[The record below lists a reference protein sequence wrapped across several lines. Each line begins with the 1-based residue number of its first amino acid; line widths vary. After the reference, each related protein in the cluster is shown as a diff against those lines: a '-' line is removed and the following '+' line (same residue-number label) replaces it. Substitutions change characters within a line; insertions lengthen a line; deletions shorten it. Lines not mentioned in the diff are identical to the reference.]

1 MTNRRTKTKLWK
13 GPDRRKANIPGNY
26 AIKRSGRDRRALN
39 LLVAILGLA
48 VAAIPM
54 LVIGILIKM
63 TSAGP
68 AIYTQLRVGRDNKL
82 FRIYKF
88 RTMTHTDHCPQVW
101 AGKDDPR
108 ITTIGRFLRRTR
120 LDELPQFVNVVLGH
134 MNIVGPRPE
143 QPKIVVKLKNTVDG
157 YTDRHSVLPG
167 ITGLAQIS
175 QPPDTS
181 IEDVVN
187 KLKLDKFYIDNQ
199 SASYDLSIMVKTPLI
214 MFGKKDE

>member
-1 MTNRRTKTKLWK
+1 MNRRIKTKLWK
-13 GPDRRKANIPGNY
+13 GPDRRKVDIPGNY
-26 AIKRSGRDRRALN
+26 AIKRSGRDRRVLN
-39 LLVAILGLA
+39 LLVATLGLI
-48 VAAIPM
+48 VVAIPM
-54 LVIGILIKM
+54 LIIAVLIKI
-63 TSAGP
+63 TSRGP
-68 AIYTQLRVGRDNKL
+68 AIYAQRRVGRDHKI

-88 RTMTHTDHCPQVW
+88 RTMVHADHCPQVW
-101 AGKDDPR
+101 AGQDDPR
-108 ITTIGRFLRRTR
+108 ITAIGRFLRRTR

-167 ITGLAQIS
+167 ITGLAQIT

-187 KLKLDKFYIDNQ
+187 KLKLDKLYIDNQ

-214 MFGKKDE
+214 MFGKRHG